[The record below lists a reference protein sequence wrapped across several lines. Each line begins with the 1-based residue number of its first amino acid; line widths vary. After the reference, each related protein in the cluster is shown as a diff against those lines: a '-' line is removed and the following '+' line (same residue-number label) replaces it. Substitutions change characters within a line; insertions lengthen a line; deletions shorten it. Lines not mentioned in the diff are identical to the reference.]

1 MRPALFVA
9 CAIVPTLVSCPRTAS
24 AAASARL
31 VYVRGPGAE
40 DCPGEG
46 AVRAAVAARLGYDP
60 FMAWAHDTLFAEITR
75 KETDYRAEIKLVDD
89 ENRLR
94 GARDLHVKGGDC
106 AAIID
111 AMALTVSLTI
121 DPSSLLGP
129 SASSPP
135 PPPPPSPAE
144 PEAPPPVAVP
154 APPPIAKAPTAGAT
168 SGGVDLSGHVGV
180 GVMAVFGAAPAATAG
195 GTVFA
200 GVGWRWLSIDIE
212 GRADLPVVG
221 AGASSPVRVRSQ
233 LLIASIVPCAR
244 LGIVFACPVASGGR
258 VFATSV
264 GTVSPHAEQAVWWGL
279 GGRVGV
285 ELKLAT
291 SFSLRAHA
299 EVLGTLTP
307 YSLTLDGAGVVYS
320 FPVASVDVG
329 LAVAWRFE

>member
-1 MRPALFVA
+1 MRHALFVA
-9 CAIVPTLVSCPRTAS
+9 CAIMATLVSCPRTAS

-46 AVRAAVAARLGYDP
+46 AVRAAVSARLGYDP
-60 FMAWAHDTLFAEITR
+60 FMAWAHDSLFAEISR
-75 KETDYRAEIKLVDD
+75 KESDYRAEIKLVDD
-89 ENRLR
+89 QNRLR

-129 SASSPP
+129 SPSSPSL
-135 PPPPPSPAE
+135 PSPPAE
-144 PEAPPPVAVP
+144 TEAPPSVA
-154 APPPIAKAPTAGAT
+154 APTQPPTAEGPART
-168 SGGVDLSGHVGV
+168 NPGGIHLSGHVGA
-180 GVMAVFGAAPAATAG
+180 GVMGAFGAAPAATAG
-195 GTVFA
+195 GAVFA
-200 GVGWRWLSIDIE
+200 GVGWHWLSIDIE

-221 AGASSPVRVRSQ
+221 ASASSPVRVRSQ
-233 LLIASIVPCAR
+233 LLTASIVPCAH

-264 GTVSPHAEQAVWWGL
+264 GTVSPHAEQAVWWGF
-279 GGRVGV
+279 GGRAGV
-285 ELKLAT
+285 ELKLAA

-307 YSLTLDGAGVVYS
+307 YSLTLDGADVVYS